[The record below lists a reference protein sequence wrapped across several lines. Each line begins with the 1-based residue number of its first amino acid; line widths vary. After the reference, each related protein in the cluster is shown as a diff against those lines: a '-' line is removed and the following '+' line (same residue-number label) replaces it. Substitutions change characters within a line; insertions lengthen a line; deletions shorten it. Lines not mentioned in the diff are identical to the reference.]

1 MASNI
6 FLVRENLSAMKCVES
21 AEEDAGE
28 IPSRTIIYGRKERI
42 LDNQY
47 GVYTKSVK
55 IDKIG
60 GKGIKPSSA
69 A

>member
-21 AEEDAGE
+21 AEEDAGD
-28 IPSRTIIYGRKERI
+28 IPSRTMIYARKEGI

-47 GVYTKSVK
+47 GVYIVK
-55 IDKIG
+55 IDKKGRI
-60 GKGIKPSSA
+60 GIKPSSA